1 MEFFLENVFEID
13 DDDIIIALFEQGL
26 DTIDGYN
33 NLELED
39 IPRVCNNIRKPGGM
53 MVDEDGDMVPNRG
66 TPISVLIEARLK
78 MLWLY
83 CRYCNITQREPD
95 FDDDEDIPTLEA
107 LADLNSWLKSF
118 PDSKNVKEPPQFPG
132 QQKAKKWFET
142 VDEWAARTKGPSG
155 FPLAYVLREQHA
167 IPAEDEGWFEP
178 SIDEDLF
185 NRGQHPVPGTAAPH
199 WRGDN
204 TMVWNMLKQ
213 TIHPT
218 KEFTWIKSFERAKN
232 GNAAYWAMK
241 HVMMGPGVTRAIRA
255 EADKIIQ
262 NTKYDG
268 KAKGFAFDKM
278 VTALAQAFID
288 SEIQWT
294 EERKVQKL
302 LNAITDS
309 SLIAA
314 KHAIMA
320 STTLRDSYQDS
331 VNYLQELVAIRDQH
345 PGTSSLHTVAAI
357 ESSGDDASNNDG
369 TEGNDDHPSPLEEW
383 DPSQPGAYYSSKAYA
398 KLTPEQKELHA
409 KANEGD
415 SSTEK
420 KATGRK
426 GKRDSSKISD
436 LIAIQNEQAAQ
447 IAKLISDLDAAR
459 AVAEHQGTV
468 SIGATISNKRRPGI
482 AANPDTSLYKRE
494 ENGDFTRVF

>member
-1 MEFFLENVFEID
+1 
-13 DDDIIIALFEQGL
+13 
-26 DTIDGYN
+26 
-33 NLELED
+33 
-39 IPRVCNNIRKPGGM
+39 
-53 MVDEDGDMVPNRG
+53 
-66 TPISVLIEARLK
+66 
-78 MLWLY
+78 
-83 CRYCNITQREPD
+83 
-95 FDDDEDIPTLEA
+95 
-107 LADLNSWLKSF
+107 
-118 PDSKNVKEPPQFPG
+118 
-132 QQKAKKWFET
+132 
-142 VDEWAARTKGPSG
+142 
-155 FPLAYVLREQHA
+155 
-167 IPAEDEGWFEP
+167 
-178 SIDEDLF
+178 
-185 NRGQHPVPGTAAPH
+185 
-199 WRGDN
+199 
-204 TMVWNMLKQ
+204 MVWNMLKQ

-357 ESSGDDASNNDG
+357 ESSGDDASYNDG

-383 DPSQPGAYYSSKAYA
+383 DPSQPGAYYS
-398 KLTPEQKELHA
+398 
-409 KANEGD
+409 
-415 SSTEK
+415 
-420 KATGRK
+420 
-426 GKRDSSKISD
+426 
-436 LIAIQNEQAAQ
+436 
-447 IAKLISDLDAAR
+447 
-459 AVAEHQGTV
+459 
-468 SIGATISNKRRPGI
+468 
-482 AANPDTSLYKRE
+482 
-494 ENGDFTRVF
+494 